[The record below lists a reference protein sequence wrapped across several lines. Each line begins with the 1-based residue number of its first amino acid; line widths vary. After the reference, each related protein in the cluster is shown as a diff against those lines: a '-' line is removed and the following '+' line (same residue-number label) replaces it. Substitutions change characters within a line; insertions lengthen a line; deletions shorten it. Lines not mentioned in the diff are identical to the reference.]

1 VGISVLGLT
10 KRAIAAQTKSD
21 STNLLLPY
29 MKLAAQ
35 NVRNLSQAGAL
46 LMVSTDAGIDDPI
59 RVADSKTVEAD
70 TVDSRTTLGEGH
82 FNALVVFEEAGMAP
96 MEILKTVTSNVAKA
110 YKVDKQLGTLEPGK
124 AGDLVILDANPL
136 EAARNY
142 RRIGSVI
149 KGGKVVNLAAL
160 PTAPVISSRKLGR
173 P

>member
-1 VGISVLGLT
+1 
-10 KRAIAAQTKSD
+10 
-21 STNLLLPY
+21 
-29 MKLAAQ
+29 
-35 NVRNLSQAGAL
+35 
-46 LMVSTDAGIDDPI
+46 
-59 RVADSKTVEAD
+59 
-70 TVDSRTTLGEGH
+70 
-82 FNALVVFEEAGMAP
+82 MAP

-110 YKVDKQLGTLEPGK
+110 YKLDKELGTLEPGK

-160 PTAPVISSRKLGR
+160 PTAPVISSRKRR